1 MNYLETLQRLNAC
14 HGPSGD
20 ERDVAA
26 LLKELGAPY
35 VDDCRSDVMGNLI
48 LHKKGSG
55 PRVMFAA
62 HMDSL
67 GLIVTHIEENGFLR
81 FGKIGGIQP
90 TSLLHTPVRFKNGV
104 YGVVS
109 LSEKVEKKDAS
120 LTDFYLDIGAKSRE
134 EAKEKVQI
142 GDTAVVCTPAF
153 SLGERMAS
161 PYMDNRISCLVL
173 LDALSQLGDHENDLY
188 FVFTVQEELGMRGAK
203 TAAFAIDP
211 DYGIAVDVT
220 LGDELDSTHRGSSVL
235 GGGAA
240 IKVMDQSVIC
250 HPQVVEDL
258 ETLARKE
265 GIPHQRD
272 VITGGGTD
280 AGAIHV
286 TRMGVLT
293 GGICIPCRYIHSPVE
308 TVDLKDVEACAA
320 LVKAFAE
327 ATLPRLG

>member
-1 MNYLETLQRLNAC
+1 MNYLETLARLNAC

-20 ERDVAA
+20 EAEAA
-26 LLKELGAPY
+26 QLLKELGAPY
-35 VDDCRSDVMGNLI
+35 ADDCRFDVMGNLI
-48 LHKKGSG
+48 LHKKGPG
-55 PRVMFAA
+55 PRVMFVA

-67 GLIVTHIEENGFLR
+67 GLIVTHIEENGFVR

-90 TSLLHTPVRFKNGV
+90 SSLLHTPVRFKNGI

-109 LSEKVEKKDAS
+109 LSEKVEKKEAS
-120 LTDFYLDIGAKSRE
+120 LTDFYLDIGAASIE
-134 EAKEKVQI
+134 EAKRKVQI
-142 GDTAVVCTPAF
+142 GDTAVTCTPAY
-153 SLGERMAS
+153 SLGERIAA
-161 PYMDNRISCLVL
+161 PYMDNRISCLIL
-173 LDALSQLGDHENDLY
+173 LDALSRLGEHENDLY
-188 FVFTVQEELGMRGAK
+188 FVFTTQEELGMRGAK

-220 LGDELDSTHRGSSVL
+220 LGDELESKHRGSSVL

-250 HPQVVEDL
+250 HPQVVEML
-258 ETLARKE
+258 VSLAQKQ

-293 GGICIPCRYIHSPVE
+293 GGISTPCRYIHSPVE
-308 TVDLKDVEACAA
+308 TVDLKDVAACAD

-327 ATLPRLG
+327 TTLPGRG

>member
-1 MNYLETLQRLNAC
+1 ME
-14 HGPSGD
+14 
-20 ERDVAA
+20 VAQ
-26 LLKELGAPY
+26 LLKELSAPY
-35 VDDCRSDVMGNLI
+35 VDDCRIDVMGNLI
-48 LHKKGSG
+48 LHKKGPG

-67 GLIVTHIEENGFLR
+67 GLIVTHIEDTGFLR
-81 FGKIGGIQP
+81 FGKIGGLQP

-109 LSEKVEKKDAS
+109 LSEKMEKKEAS
-120 LTDFYLDIGAKSRE
+120 LTDFYLDIGAKSLE
-134 EAKEKVQI
+134 EAKAKVQI
-142 GDTAVVCTPAF
+142 GDTAVTCTPAYL
-153 SLGERMAS
+153 LGERMAS

-173 LDALSQLGDHENDLY
+173 LDALARLGEHENDLY
-188 FVFTVQEELGMRGAK
+188 FVFTVQEELGLRGAK

-211 DYGIAVDVT
+211 DYGVAVDVT
-220 LGDELDSTHRGSSVL
+220 LGDELDSKHRGSSIL

-240 IKVMDQSVIC
+240 IKVMDQSVIS
-250 HPQVVEDL
+250 HPQVVETL
-258 ETLARKE
+258 ETLARKAD
-265 GIPHQRD
+265 IPYQRD

-293 GGICIPCRYIHSPVE
+293 GGISIPCRYIHSPVE
-308 TVDLKDVEACAA
+308 TVDLKDVEACVA

-327 ATLPRLG
+327 APLPKIG

>member
-1 MNYLETLQRLNAC
+1 MNYLETLQRLSAC

-20 ERDVAA
+20 EGEVAQ

-35 VDDCRSDVMGNLI
+35 VDSCRFDVMGNLI
-48 LHKKGSG
+48 LHKKGPG

-67 GLIVTHIEENGFLR
+67 GLIVTHMEENGFVR

-90 TSLLHTPVRFKNGV
+90 ASLLHTPVRFKNGV

-109 LSEKVEKKDAS
+109 LSEKVEKKEAS
-120 LTDFYLDIGAKSRE
+120 LTDCYLDIGATSME
-134 EAKEKVQI
+134 EAKAKVQI
-142 GDTAVVCTPAF
+142 GDTAVTCTPAY
-153 SLGERMAS
+153 SLGERIAS

-173 LDALSQLGDHENDLY
+173 LDALSRLGQHENDLY
-188 FVFTVQEELGMRGAK
+188 FVFTVQEELGLRGAK

-220 LGDELDSTHRGSSVL
+220 LGDELDSKHRGSSVL

-240 IKVMDQSVIC
+240 IKVMDQSVIS
-250 HPQVVEDL
+250 HPQVVELL
-258 ETLARKE
+258 ESLARRG

-272 VITGGGTD
+272 VITGGGSD

-293 GGICIPCRYIHSPVE
+293 GGISIPCRYIHSPVE
-308 TVDLKDVEACAA
+308 TVDRKDAVACAD

-327 ATLPRLG
+327 APLSGRG

>member
-1 MNYLETLQRLNAC
+1 MNYLETLQRLNTC

-20 ERDVAA
+20 EGEVAQ

-35 VDDCRSDVMGNLI
+35 VDDCRFDVMGNLI
-48 LHKKGSG
+48 LHKKGPG
-55 PRVMFAA
+55 PRVMLAA

-67 GLIVTHIEENGFLR
+67 GLIVTHIEENGFIR
-81 FGKIGGIQP
+81 FGKIGGVQP
-90 TSLLHTPVRFKNGV
+90 ASLLHTPVRFKNGV
-104 YGVVS
+104 HGVVS
-109 LSEKVEKKDAS
+109 LSEKAEKKEAA
-120 LTDFYLDIGAKSRE
+120 LTEFYLDIGARSLD
-134 EAKEKVQI
+134 EAKAKVQI
-142 GDTAVVCTPAF
+142 GDTAVTCTPVYRM
-153 SLGERMAS
+153 GERMAA

-173 LDALSQLGDHENDLY
+173 IDALSRLGEHQNDLY
-188 FVFTVQEELGMRGAK
+188 FVFTVQEELGLRGAK

-211 DYGIAVDVT
+211 DYGLAVDVT
-220 LGDELDSTHRGSSVL
+220 LGDELDSKHRGSSIL

-240 IKVMDQSVIC
+240 IKVMDQSVIS
-250 HPQVVEDL
+250 HPQVVEIL
-258 ETLARKE
+258 ETLARQE
-265 GIPHQRD
+265 DIAYQRD

-293 GGICIPCRYIHSPVE
+293 GGVSIPCRYIHSPVE

-327 ATLPRLG
+327 ASLP

>member
-1 MNYLETLQRLNAC
+1 MNYLEALQRLNAC

-20 ERDVAA
+20 EGEVAQ

-35 VDDCRSDVMGNLI
+35 ADDCRFDTMGNLI
-48 LHKKGSG
+48 LHKKGPG
-55 PRVMFAA
+55 PRVMLAA

-67 GLIVTHIEENGFLR
+67 GLIVTHIEDTGFVR

-109 LSEKVEKKDAS
+109 LSKKAEKKEAA
-120 LTDFYLDIGAKSRE
+120 LTDFYLDIGAKSLD
-134 EAKEKVQI
+134 EARAKVQI
-142 GDTAVVCTPAF
+142 GDTAVTCTPVY
-153 SLGERMAS
+153 SMGERVAA

-173 LDALSQLGDHENDLY
+173 IDVLSRLGKHENDLY
-188 FVFTVQEELGMRGAK
+188 FVFTVQEELGLRGAK

-211 DYGIAVDVT
+211 DYGLAVDIT
-220 LGDELDSTHRGSSVL
+220 LGDELDSKHRGSSIL

-240 IKVMDQSVIC
+240 IKVMDQSVIS
-250 HPQVVEDL
+250 HPQVVEIL
-258 ETLARKE
+258 ETLARQE

-293 GGICIPCRYIHSPVE
+293 GGVSIPCRYIHSPVE
-308 TVDLKDVEACAA
+308 TVDLKDVEACVA

-327 ATLPRLG
+327 ASLP

>member
-1 MNYLETLQRLNAC
+1 MNYLEALQRLNAC

-20 ERDVAA
+20 EREVAQ
-26 LLKELGAPY
+26 LLKELGEPY
-35 VDDCRSDVMGNLI
+35 VDDCRFDVMGNLN
-48 LHKKGSG
+48 LHKRGPG

-67 GLIVTHIEENGFLR
+67 GLIVTHIEENGFVR
-81 FGKIGGIQP
+81 FGKIGGVQP
-90 TSLLHTPVRFKNGV
+90 ASLLHTPVRFKNGV
-104 YGVVS
+104 FGVVS
-109 LSEKVEKKDAS
+109 LSEKAEKKEAA
-120 LTDFYLDIGAKSRE
+120 LTEFYLDIGAKNLE

-142 GDTAVVCTPAF
+142 GDTAVTCTPAH
-153 SLGERMAS
+153 LMGERMAA

-173 LDALSQLGDHENDLY
+173 IDALSRLGEHQNDLY
-188 FVFTVQEELGMRGAK
+188 FVFTVQEELGLRGAK

-220 LGDELDSTHRGSSVL
+220 LGDELDSKHRGSSVL

-250 HPQVVEDL
+250 HPQVVETL
-258 ETLARKE
+258 ETLASRG

-293 GGICIPCRYIHSPVE
+293 GGVSIPCRYIHSPVE
-308 TVDLKDVEACAA
+308 TVDLKDVEACVA

-327 ATLPRLG
+327 ATLP